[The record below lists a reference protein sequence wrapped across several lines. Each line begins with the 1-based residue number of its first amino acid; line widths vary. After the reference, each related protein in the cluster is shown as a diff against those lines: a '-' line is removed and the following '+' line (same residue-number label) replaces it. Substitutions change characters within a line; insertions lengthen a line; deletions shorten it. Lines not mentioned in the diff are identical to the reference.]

1 MQSVCIQIRGQILQ
15 KLGTVILSRL
25 VYQVWLQDFTMDFSH
40 CIWLIQFIPTS
51 LGFLM
56 EKRMTLKMPGMF
68 WTLTKQNIFLLSFVK
83 EIYSCILWLL
93 TTGFLVFF
101 LASGSQLIR
110 TPFDIVTPYSKP
122 TLTAYP
128 FAPGKVFLSF
138 TSKVY
143 RTLIIL

>member
-25 VYQVWLQDFTMDFSH
+25 IYQVWLQDFTMDFSH

-51 LGFLM
+51 LSFLM
-56 EKRMTLKMPGMF
+56 EKRMTLKMPGIL

-83 EIYSCILWLL
+83 DIYSCILWLL
-93 TTGFLVFF
+93 TTGFSVLF

-110 TPFDIVTPYSKP
+110 TPFAIVTSYSKP

-128 FAPGKVFLSF
+128 FVPGKVFLSF

>member
-25 VYQVWLQDFTMDFSH
+25 IYQVWLQDFTMDFSH

-51 LGFLM
+51 LSFLM
-56 EKRMTLKMPGMF
+56 EKRMTLKMPGIL
-68 WTLTKQNIFLLSFVK
+68 WTLTKQNIFLLSSVK

-93 TTGFLVFF
+93 TTGFSVLF

-128 FAPGKVFLSF
+128 FVPGKVFLSF